1 MPSSPSQL
9 RSLIMNSTFVLH
21 PKNRHRIFGISN
33 AFSNVRCA
41 CSCSHSSLELRATHT
56 LSLSAHHSNGRSTL
70 LAYDAFSPLFLPT
83 CFNESNTFGSFQCTT
98 ATIVLHFTHTY
109 GYFQRKKTQHITTT
123 TKKFHVVCIC
133 LFLSSVTNIVVRC
146 LALVS
151 AVNEFIL
158 ILVVRVSRTR
168 HCFFYSSEMI

>member
-1 MPSSPSQL
+1 MFVVHAHAHTVRLNLGRLTLS
-9 RSLIMNSTFVLH
+9 RSLHIIQMVVAHCWHMTHFPLSFFLLVSMNQIRFA
-21 PKNRHRIFGISN
+21 R
-33 AFSNVRCA
+33 FSA
-41 CSCSHSSLELRATHT
+41 
-56 LSLSAHHSNGRSTL
+56 
-70 LAYDAFSPLFLPT
+70 PLP
-83 CFNESNTFGSFQCTT
+83 Q
-98 ATIVLHFTHTY
+98 Y

>member
-9 RSLIMNSTFVLH
+9 RSLIMISTFVLH

-83 CFNESNTFGSFQCTT
+83 CFNESNTFCSFQCTT
-98 ATIVLHFTHTY
+98 ATIRLFSTKKNTTYNNDNQKISCRLHLFVLVIRHKHSCSLFGSCFSRQRIHIDIGRARFTHSS
-109 GYFQRKKTQHITTT
+109 
-123 TKKFHVVCIC
+123 
-133 LFLSSVTNIVVRC
+133 LFFLFFRNG
-146 LALVS
+146 LAMHQP
-151 AVNEFIL
+151 N
-158 ILVVRVSRTR
+158 
-168 HCFFYSSEMI
+168 

>member
-109 GYFQRKKTQHITTT
+109 GYFQRKKHNIYQRQP
-123 TKKFHVVCIC
+123 KNFMSFAFVCSC
-133 LFLSSVTNIVVRC
+133 HPSQT
-146 LALVS
+146 
-151 AVNEFIL
+151 
-158 ILVVRVSRTR
+158 
-168 HCFFYSSEMI
+168 